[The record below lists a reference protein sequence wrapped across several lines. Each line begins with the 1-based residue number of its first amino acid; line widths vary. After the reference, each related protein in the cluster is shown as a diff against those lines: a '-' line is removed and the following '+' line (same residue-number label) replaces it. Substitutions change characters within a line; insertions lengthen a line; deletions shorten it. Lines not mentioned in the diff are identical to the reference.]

1 MSRRGWLLFASMC
14 VIWGVPYLLIRVAV
28 RDLSPA
34 MLVLSRTLVAA
45 AILLPLALRR
55 NELRPLVR
63 HWPALVVFAAIEIA
77 IPWVL
82 LGSAEQ
88 HLSSSLTGL
97 LVAAVPLV
105 AVVVAATTGAREHLS
120 GARAAGL
127 LLGVLGVAAIVGV
140 NLDGASAAADRRG
153 RGRGRLLRGRA
164 ADTAAIPRA
173 SAGDG
178 SHRRVACAH
187 RRHLRP
193 DRGVQPPA
201 RDAFCRARS
210 VRLQGSPSSARRSP
224 SSSSSR

>member
-1 MSRRGWLLFASMC
+1 MPGSGVMSRRGWLLFASMC

-34 MLVLSRTLVAA
+34 ALVLSRTLVAA
-45 AILLPLALRR
+45 EIPVRLAMRR

-63 HWPALVVFAAIEIA
+63 HWRALVVFAVIEIA

-105 AVVVAATTGAREHLS
+105 AVVVAATTGARERLG

-140 NLDGASAAADRRG
+140 NLD
-153 RGRGRLLRGRA
+153 
-164 ADTAAIPRA
+164 
-173 SAGDG
+173 
-178 SHRRVACAH
+178 
-187 RRHLRP
+187 
-193 DRGVQPPA
+193 
-201 RDAFCRARS
+201 
-210 VRLQGSPSSARRSP
+210 
-224 SSSSSR
+224 